1 MSADQ
6 SYAYGMWTLVIFNV
20 FLFLAFVGSFLI
32 PKKQREWRS
41 LGVFAAFIVA
51 LFVEMYGFPLT
62 IYVLTSLLGSY
73 YPVANPFTH
82 KFGHLWV
89 VVLGGSDFAWTAVM
103 GLSTFIMYF
112 GLAVM
117 WRGWSL
123 IHKARGELVTS
134 GIYRRVRHPQ
144 YVGLFFMTV
153 GMLVQWPTFTTV
165 LMWPILMGM
174 YYRLALREERE
185 MVEQLGEKYIEYQKR
200 VPAFIPKLKAH
211 DEMAYNDGTG

>member
-6 SYAYGMWTLVIFNV
+6 SYAYGMWFLVIFNV
-20 FLFLAFVGSFLI
+20 VLFLGFVGSFLV

-41 LGVFAAFIVA
+41 LGVFTAFIVA

-62 IYVLTSLLGSY
+62 IYALTSLLGSY

-89 VVLGGSDFAWTAVM
+89 VLLGGSNFAWAAVM

-117 WRGWSL
+117 WRGWSM
-123 IHKARGELVTS
+123 IHKAQGELVTTGVYS
-134 GIYRRVRHPQ
+134 YVRHPQ
-144 YVGLFFMTV
+144 YAGLFLITV
-153 GMLVQWPTFTTV
+153 GMLIQWPTFATI
-165 LMWPILMGM
+165 LMWPILMAM
-174 YYRLALREERE
+174 YYSLALREERE
-185 MVEQLGEKYIEYQKR
+185 MVDQFGEQYLEYRSR
-200 VPAFIPKLKAH
+200 VPAFIPSFRAH
-211 DEMAYNDGTG
+211 DRTAYGNGRA

>member
-6 SYAYGMWTLVIFNV
+6 AYAYGMWSLVIFNV
-20 FLFLAFVGSFLI
+20 VLFLVFVGSFLV
-32 PKKQREWRS
+32 PKKRREWRS
-41 LGVFAAFIVA
+41 MGVFAAFIVA

-89 VVLGGSDFAWTAVM
+89 VLLGGSDFVWVVVM

-117 WRGWSL
+117 WRGWSM
-123 IHKARGELVTS
+123 IHKARGELVTTGVYS
-134 GIYRRVRHPQ
+134 YVRHPQ
-144 YVGLFFMTV
+144 YSGLFLITV
-153 GMLVQWPTFTTV
+153 GMLIQWPTFATI
-165 LMWPILMGM
+165 LMWPVLMAM
-174 YYRLALREERE
+174 YYRLAQREERE
-185 MVEQLGEKYIEYQKR
+185 MVDQFGEQYLEYR
-200 VPAFIPKLKAH
+200 SRAPAFIPRLRAH
-211 DEMAYNDGTG
+211 DRTAYGNGRA